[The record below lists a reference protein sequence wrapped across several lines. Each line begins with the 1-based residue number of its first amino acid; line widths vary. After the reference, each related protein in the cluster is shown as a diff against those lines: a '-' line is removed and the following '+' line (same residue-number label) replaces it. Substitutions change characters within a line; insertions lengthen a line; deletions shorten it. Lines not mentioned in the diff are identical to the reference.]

1 MSRLG
6 RRALVDCRI
15 VARLPGDPTYYP
27 VITNVETGRNLFE
40 GLLIQAGFTLGING
54 KVKVVP

>member
-1 MSRLG
+1 
-6 RRALVDCRI
+6 
-15 VARLPGDPTYYP
+15 